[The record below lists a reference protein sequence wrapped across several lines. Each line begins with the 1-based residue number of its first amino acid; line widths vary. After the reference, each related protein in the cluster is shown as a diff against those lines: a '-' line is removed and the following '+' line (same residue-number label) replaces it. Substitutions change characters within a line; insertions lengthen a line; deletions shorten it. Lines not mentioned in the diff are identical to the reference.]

1 MSLNVEN
8 VDVAY
13 GDLQVLWGVSLEVKS
28 GELVALIGSNGAGK
42 TTTLKT
48 IMGILSPKSG
58 NIKYLESDLL
68 KLKPYER
75 VKKGIA
81 IVPEGRRLFPYMSVL
96 DNILVGAYS
105 REAREKLKDNLEWVF
120 SLFPILKERKDQLAS
135 TLSGGE
141 QQMLNIARS
150 LISKPKLIMF
160 DELSFGLA
168 PIVVSKLI
176 DTVHR
181 LNKEEHMSVL
191 LVEQNVRNALE
202 IADYGY
208 VLENGRVMLKGEAK
222 DLLASEY
229 VKKAFLGAI

>member
-58 NIKYLESDLL
+58 NITYLESDLL

-96 DNILVGAYS
+96 DNILVGAYP
-105 REAREKLKDNLEWVF
+105 REAREKLNDNLEWVF

-181 LNKEEHMSVL
+181 LNKEKHMSVL
-191 LVEQNVRNALE
+191 LVEQNVRDALE

-208 VLENGRVMLKGEAK
+208 VLENGRVVLKGEAK

-229 VKKAFLGAI
+229 VKKAFLGAT